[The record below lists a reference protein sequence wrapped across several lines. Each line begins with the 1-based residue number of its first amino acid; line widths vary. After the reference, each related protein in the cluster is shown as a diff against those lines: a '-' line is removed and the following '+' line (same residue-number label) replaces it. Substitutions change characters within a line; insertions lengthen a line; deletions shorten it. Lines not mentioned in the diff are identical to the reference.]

1 MNITACVVPAEV
13 AVAPKNDV
21 EMLRSLGMAAGFC
34 QGSQTLGGDGRPS
47 CPSRSSGTVHQGI
60 NVTLVFYLF
69 CVFAQKKDG
78 VLGVVLTC
86 V

>member
-1 MNITACVVPAEV
+1 M
-13 AVAPKNDV
+13 AV
-21 EMLRSLGMAAGFC
+21 GFC

-47 CPSRSSGTVHQGI
+47 CPSHSSGTVHQGI
-60 NVTLVFYLF
+60 NVTLVLVYFF

-78 VLGVVLTC
+78 VLGVALTC